1 MIYIG
6 FFIILMLSNLLF
18 FAIGRRIGAK
28 EGIDYCFEQKEKEL
42 LH

>member
-1 MIYIG
+1 MIYIA
-6 FFIILMLSNLLF
+6 FFMVSMLSNILF
-18 FAIGRRIGAK
+18 FCIGRRIGAK